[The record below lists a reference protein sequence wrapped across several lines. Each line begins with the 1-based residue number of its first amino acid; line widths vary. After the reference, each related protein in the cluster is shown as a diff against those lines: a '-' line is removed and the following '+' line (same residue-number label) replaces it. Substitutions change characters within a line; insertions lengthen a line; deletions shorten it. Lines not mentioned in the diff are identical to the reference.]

1 MMIRDEDPTFVDW
14 KDRKRLSKL
23 SKRERAAAKLEM
35 ELRRIRS
42 AHAADMWV
50 GRCAVS
56 ALAFITSWQ
65 ARLSSSRA
73 SSWPRGWQ
81 GLHEPYSGVFAF
93 PVAVEW
99 QGYLL
104 CSPFHATVLTL
115 VPSRSVSSRFELT
128 RLFARSVNKPEAPR
142 HFPLHP
148 ALAPKQGKAGLVP
161 VAPASTASPLDALI
175 ACVAASMPLPS

>member
-1 MMIRDEDPTFVDW
+1 MLTLLTCGLWSLCGFSAGIYHLMGSPSELLTCF
-14 KDRKRLSKL
+14 KL
-23 SKRERAAAKLEM
+23 A
-35 ELRRIRS
+35 
-42 AHAADMWV
+42 
-50 GRCAVS
+50 
-56 ALAFITSWQ
+56 
-65 ARLSSSRA
+65 
-73 SSWPRGWQ
+73 P
-81 GLHEPYSGVFAF
+81 GLDEPYSGVFAF